1 MILVRLHLE
10 QCPALGSSV
19 QERHGHTGQ
28 SQRGAAKEVW
38 AGAHVAWGGAEWA
51 TVCGLEK
58 RRLGVT
64 SLLPE
69 TTWGQRIWRKQSQ
82 TLLIGAQR
90 QDERQWTQAG
100 TWKLWLHTR
109 RNGFTVRVIK
119 HWSRSPREIV
129 ASLTLEVFKMQLDTA
144 LSKGIQ
150 FDLLWAASLTKW
162 SPEVHSNLSYSL
174 NLL

>member
-1 MILVRLHLE
+1 MSWVTGSRAVILPFYTIFVRLHLE

-28 SQRGAAKEVW
+28 SQWGAAKEVW

-64 SLLPE
+64 SVLPE
-69 TTWGQRIWRKQSQ
+69 TTWGQRIQRNQSQ
-82 TLLIGAQR
+82 TLLIGAQQ

-109 RNGFTVRVIK
+109 RNVFHCESDK
-119 HWSRSPREIV
+119 
-129 ASLTLEVFKMQLDTA
+129 TLEQITQRDCGIPDLGGVQDAAGHSPEQGDSIWPA
-144 LSKGIQ
+144 LSCEL
-150 FDLLWAASLTKW
+150 D
-162 SPEVHSNLSYSL
+162 
-174 NLL
+174 

>member
-1 MILVRLHLE
+1 MIFVRLHLE

-28 SQRGAAKEVW
+28 SQWEAAKEVW
-38 AGAHVAWGGAEWA
+38 AGAHVAWGGLNEPRCVAW
-51 TVCGLEK
+51 
-58 RRLGVT
+58 RREG
-64 SLLPE
+64 S
-69 TTWGQRIWRKQSQ
+69 G
-82 TLLIGAQR
+82 
-90 QDERQWTQAG
+90 
-100 TWKLWLHTR
+100 WLHCCLKLPGARGYRETR
-109 RNGFTVRVIK
+109 ARLFSYVHSNRMRDNGHKQEHGNSDYIQGEMFFTVRVIK
-119 HWSRSPREIV
+119 HWSRSPRETV